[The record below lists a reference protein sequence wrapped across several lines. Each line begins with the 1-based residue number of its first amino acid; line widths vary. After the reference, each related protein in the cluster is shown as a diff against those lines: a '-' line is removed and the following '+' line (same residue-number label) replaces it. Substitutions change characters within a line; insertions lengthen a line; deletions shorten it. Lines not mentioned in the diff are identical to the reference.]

1 MTVMKWMSCIVPIL
15 EFVGR
20 AQGQA
25 IVQIQVQPQLVG
37 RSIRDSQV
45 TTVFLAPR
53 YVTAIRMPEP
63 INSVVVGDPSSF
75 SAEHSD
81 REPNLVFVKPITPK
95 AAQTNLLISST
106 RGLQTSLLLVSHGEL
121 KEEGQPAVDFL
132 MRYKPA
138 GQFLIQPADSPSA
151 AIPQTVTV
159 GSTVRVPFGAALPG
173 PVAPASLT
181 NYGVSK
187 EQPAR
192 QLRAATNSTTVVRT
206 ALDDLLDRQRLAP
219 LPALYGQKPGI
230 SPPGKELVK
239 TGVSEVIDQG
249 SAVVILFSAV
259 NVQDHAVELMPPQI
273 QLGGMKKS
281 GTIIRKSRWSTSEQ
295 LPVTDFRMSR
305 RRLGPGERAD
315 GVVVFQRPSFKQ
327 STETLFLQMAE
338 SGAVD
343 REPSAINRL
352 IVAEEGVPVERR
364 YSFPVGIFTREV
376 KAPRSSSDLGKGQRR
391 ERDPHGHD
399 TGYLTFP
406 RPGQPRSRLGR
417 GERGYHSAPVP
428 DL

>member
-20 AQGQA
+20 AHGQA
-25 IVQIQVQPQLVG
+25 IVQIQVQPQVVG
-37 RSIRDSQV
+37 RSIRDGQV

-106 RGLQTSLLLVSHGEL
+106 RGLQTSLLLVSRGEL

-187 EQPAR
+187 EQSATQPR
-192 QLRAATNSTTVVRT
+192 VAANSTTVVRT

-249 SAVVILFSAV
+249 SAVVVLFSAV

-343 REPSAINRL
+343 RPALAPIGFGIS
-352 IVAEEGVPVERR
+352 
-364 YSFPVGIFTREV
+364 SFREV
-376 KAPRSSSDLGKGQRR
+376 TYDVR
-391 ERDPHGHD
+391 
-399 TGYLTFP
+399 
-406 RPGQPRSRLGR
+406 
-417 GERGYHSAPVP
+417 
-428 DL
+428 

>member
-1 MTVMKWMSCIVPIL
+1 VMVMKWMFWIIPML
-15 EFVGR
+15 ELVGR
-20 AQGQA
+20 AHGQQT
-25 IVQIQVQPQLVG
+25 VQIQVQPQVVG
-37 RSIRDSQV
+37 RPVRDGPV

-63 INSVVVGDPSSF
+63 INSVVVGDPASF

-81 REPNLVFVKPITPK
+81 REPNLVFIKPITTK

-106 RGLQTSLLLVSHGEL
+106 HGLQASLLLVSRGDP
-121 KEEGQPAVDFL
+121 KEPGQLAVDFL

-138 GQFLIQPADSPSA
+138 GQFMIQPVDSPSA
-151 AIPQTVTV
+151 VIPQTITV
-159 GSTVRVPFGAALPG
+159 GRTAPMPSASGLSVPVVPTSFPARGG
-173 PVAPASLT
+173 SKERPAS
-181 NYGVSK
+181 
-187 EQPAR
+187 QP
-192 QLRAATNSTTVVRT
+192 QVAANSTKVDRT
-206 ALDDLLDRQRLAP
+206 ALDDLLDRQRRAP
-219 LPALYGQKPGI
+219 LPVLYGQKPGI

-249 SAVVILFSAV
+249 SEVVVLFSAM

-281 GTIIRKSRWSTSEQ
+281 GKIIRKSRWSTSEQ

-343 REPSAINRL
+343 RPALAPTGFGIS
-352 IVAEEGVPVERR
+352 
-364 YSFPVGIFTREV
+364 SFREV
-376 KAPRSSSDLGKGQRR
+376 TYDAR
-391 ERDPHGHD
+391 
-399 TGYLTFP
+399 
-406 RPGQPRSRLGR
+406 
-417 GERGYHSAPVP
+417 
-428 DL
+428 

>member
-1 MTVMKWMSCIVPIL
+1 
-15 EFVGR
+15 
-20 AQGQA
+20 
-25 IVQIQVQPQLVG
+25 
-37 RSIRDSQV
+37 V
-45 TTVFLAPR
+45 TTVLLAPR

-63 INSVVVGDPSSF
+63 INSVVVGDPASF

-106 RGLQTSLLLVSHGEL
+106 RGLQASLLLISRGEP
-121 KEEGQPAVDFL
+121 KEEQRGVDFL

-138 GQFLIQPADSPSA
+138 GQFMIQPSDSPSVV
-151 AIPQTVTV
+151 IPQTVAVASRPTTTS
-159 GSTVRVPFGAALPG
+159 STLGLSVPI
-173 PVAPASLT
+173 VPASAT
-181 NYGVSK
+181 ARGGSK
-187 EQPAR
+187 ERLALLPPV
-192 QLRAATNSTTVVRT
+192 ATNSPKEDRA
-206 ALDDLLDRQRLAP
+206 ALDELLDRQRRAP
-219 LPALYGQKPGI
+219 LPVLYGQKPGV

-249 SAVVILFSAV
+249 SEVVVLFSAV
-259 NVQDHAVELMPPQI
+259 NVQDHAVELMPPQV

-281 GTIIRKSRWSTSEQ
+281 GKIIRKSRWSTAEQ

-343 REPSAINRL
+343 RPALAPIGFGIS
-352 IVAEEGVPVERR
+352 
-364 YSFPVGIFTREV
+364 SFREV
-376 KAPRSSSDLGKGQRR
+376 TYDAR
-391 ERDPHGHD
+391 
-399 TGYLTFP
+399 
-406 RPGQPRSRLGR
+406 
-417 GERGYHSAPVP
+417 
-428 DL
+428 

>member
-20 AQGQA
+20 AHGQA
-25 IVQIQVQPQLVG
+25 IVQIQVQPQVVG
-37 RSIRDSQV
+37 RSIRDGQV

-106 RGLQTSLLLVSHGEL
+106 RGLQTSLLLVSRGEL

-187 EQPAR
+187 EQPAT
-192 QLRAATNSTTVVRT
+192 QLRVAANSTTVVRT

-249 SAVVILFSAV
+249 SAVVVLFSAV

-343 REPSAINRL
+343 RPALAPIGFGIS
-352 IVAEEGVPVERR
+352 
-364 YSFPVGIFTREV
+364 SFREV
-376 KAPRSSSDLGKGQRR
+376 TYDAR
-391 ERDPHGHD
+391 
-399 TGYLTFP
+399 
-406 RPGQPRSRLGR
+406 
-417 GERGYHSAPVP
+417 
-428 DL
+428 

>member
-25 IVQIQVQPQLVG
+25 IVQIQVQPQVVG

-106 RGLQTSLLLVSHGEL
+106 RGLQTSLLLVSRGEL

-138 GQFLIQPADSPSA
+138 GQFLIQPADYPSA

-187 EQPAR
+187 EQPAT
-192 QLRAATNSTTVVRT
+192 QLRVATNSTTVVRT

-343 REPSAINRL
+343 RPALAPIGFGIS
-352 IVAEEGVPVERR
+352 
-364 YSFPVGIFTREV
+364 SFREV
-376 KAPRSSSDLGKGQRR
+376 TYDVR
-391 ERDPHGHD
+391 
-399 TGYLTFP
+399 
-406 RPGQPRSRLGR
+406 
-417 GERGYHSAPVP
+417 
-428 DL
+428 